1 MIPPAPAS
9 RATRRET
16 PLPRLGASVARARAD
31 VRAGAFAALLRTAAA
46 LAVAA
51 LAAPSGAAPSIG
63 GCPVFSPDSV
73 WNARV
78 DTLPVHPQSAA
89 WVATIGGTKPL
100 HPDFGTVYAGAPNG
114 IPYVVVPAGAP
125 GVAVSFEYA
134 DESDPGPYPIPPDP
148 PIEGGPAATGDRH
161 VLIVESG
168 RCRLYELYAAY
179 RNKDGSWRA
188 GSGAIF
194 DLGSNALRPSSWTS
208 ADAAGLPVLPGL
220 ARFDEAAAGE
230 IAHALRF
237 TAPRTR
243 GEFTWPA
250 RHEASSL
257 SGIEYPPMGQRFRLK
272 AGVDIA
278 RFPASVRPIL
288 RALQRFGMMLADN
301 GSSWYLSGAPDP
313 RWSDDELHALRQ
325 ITGAD
330 FEAVD
335 VSSLT
340 VDPDSGATR
349 APPPPDGR
357 AAVEFHRA
365 AVDHYF
371 VSSDPVEIA
380 ALDAGFFAGWSR
392 TGMSFR
398 VQPAGDRSGD
408 ARSPVCRFYGR
419 PEAGLDSHFYSA
431 SPAECQAVIDRYGA
445 DWQLESPEVFV
456 VALPDTATGACPAGT
471 VPVHRVFNARRDANH
486 RYVTSATIRD
496 QMVADGWIAEG
507 YGPDAVAM
515 CSPAFP

>member
-1 MIPPAPAS
+1 MIPPKLAS
-9 RATRRET
+9 RASRQEARRS
-16 PLPRLGASVARARAD
+16 RVGHSVARACHGRRTRALSE
-31 VRAGAFAALLRTAAA
+31 VLRAAA
-46 LAVAA
+46 AVAGVA
-51 LAAPSGAAPSIG
+51 LAMPTGAAPAIG
-63 GCPVFSPDSV
+63 GCPVFPAGNV
-73 WNARV
+73 WNVRV
-78 DTLPVHPQSAA
+78 DALPVHPQSAA
-89 WVATIGGTKPL
+89 WVATIGSAKPL

-114 IPYVVVPAGAP
+114 IPYVVVPAGTP

-134 DESDPGPYPIPPDP
+134 DESDPGPYPIPSDP
-148 PIEGGPAATGDRH
+148 PIEGGPASTGDRH

-179 RNKDGSWRA
+179 RNSDGSWRA

-194 DLGSNALRPSSWTS
+194 DLGSNALRSSGWTS

-220 ARFDEAAAGE
+220 ARYDEVAAGE

-237 TAPRTR
+237 TAPQTR

-257 SGIEYPPMGQRFRLK
+257 SGIQYPPMGQRFRLK
-272 AGVDIA
+272 AGVDVA
-278 RFPASVRPIL
+278 RFPASVQPIL

-313 RWSDDELHALRQ
+313 RWNDDELHAMQR

-349 APPPPDGR
+349 APAPSDGR
-357 AAVEFHRA
+357 TAVEFHRA
-365 AVDHYF
+365 SVDHYF
-371 VSSDPVEIA
+371 VSSDPAEIA
-380 ALDAGFFAGWSR
+380 ALDTGVFAGWVR
-392 TGMSFR
+392 TGLSFSVLR
-398 VQPAGDRSGD
+398 AGERSGE

-456 VALPDTATGACPAGT
+456 VGLPDTATGACPAGS
-471 VPVHRVFNARRDANH
+471 VPVHRMFNARRDANH
-486 RYVTSATIRD
+486 RYVTSAAIRD
-496 QMVADGWIAEG
+496 RMVGVGWIAEG

-515 CSPAFP
+515 CSPASP